1 MTSIKSVD
9 TVIRERNRTYGTDD
23 LNPPTFASA
32 PAGVTIT
39 KQERIAP
46 GKYRVALTV
55 ASFTQAIAG
64 AALGFGK
71 EIYDFAQGGILVN
84 SAKVSVVMSAPTDTH
99 TGIVGLGSVVAS
111 GVVSGLISTAT
122 FADEMIGQAT
132 GALTVAG
139 TTTTV
144 TTNGAAVIIAAGAT
158 TASKM
163 FLNFA
168 GTFTATENLTISATV
183 EFEYTIV

>member
-1 MTSIKSVD
+1 MSSIKRTD

-23 LNPPTFASA
+23 LNPPTFAA
-32 PAGVTIT
+32 ACAGVTIT

-55 ASFTQAIAG
+55 ASFTQAVAT

-71 EIYDFAQGGILVN
+71 EIYDFAQGGIIVN
-84 SAKVSVVMSAPTDTH
+84 NAKINVVMSAPTATN
-99 TGIVGLGSVVAS
+99 TSVIGLGSVVAS
-111 GVVSGLISTAT
+111 GVVSVLTGTAT
-122 FADEMIGQAT
+122 FVNELTSQAAA
-132 GALTVAG
+132 ALTVAG
-139 TTTTV
+139 TTTAV
-144 TTNGAAVIIAAGAT
+144 TDNGAAVIIAAGAS

-168 GTFTATENLTISATV
+168 GTWNATENVTISGTV